1 MAMREARGAHP
12 AHPAL
17 GTPLSMGPISVGT
30 IERHCESLDI
40 VAVSVGPHSVT
51 ACLHF
56 APVDANMSKC
66 RKVVF
71 GMLGDVR
78 NCSMFVAVFD
88 NKLTAPDT
96 RVESIEPGAN
106 RSLTM
111 TVVSCCRR

>member
-1 MAMREARGAHP
+1 MA
-12 AHPAL
+12 
-17 GTPLSMGPISVGT
+17 
-30 IERHCESLDI
+30 
-40 VAVSVGPHSVT
+40 AVSVGPNTVT

-56 APVDANMSKC
+56 AHVDGNMSKC

-78 NCSMFVAVFD
+78 NYSMFVAVFD
-88 NKLTAPDT
+88 NNLTAPDT
-96 RVESIEPGAN
+96 RVENIEPGAN